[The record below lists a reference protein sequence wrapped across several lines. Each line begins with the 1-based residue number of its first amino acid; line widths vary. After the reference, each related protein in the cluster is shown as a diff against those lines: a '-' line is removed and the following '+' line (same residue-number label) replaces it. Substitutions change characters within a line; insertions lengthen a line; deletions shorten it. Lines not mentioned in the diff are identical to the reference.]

1 MLDIFH
7 TDDIRVERCDGT
19 RRNIQQVLDACREE
33 RRPYVVLKEQ
43 GTRRKEPRHISK
55 NSDSIDINLDSLF
68 LTPESNILVPVTM
81 LEEEV
86 YKAEICTYL
95 ARKTGAHLILLRA
108 NDYGSKA
115 KQNTQRI
122 ITHIQTIAERTGDN
136 ITYEERVAKGDSFHI
151 HKELHTYTSL
161 PFREGTGVGSYRIR
175 ISSCEPNL
183 LTDEIIDFVAQSKH
197 FAPHFHIP
205 LQSGSNEVLSI
216 MKRRYTR
223 ELFAERVQH
232 IREVIPHAFI
242 GVDCMVGVR
251 GETQACWEDY
261 LEFVKRLDVSQLH
274 VFTYSERANTRM
286 LELDLYV
293 VPKAERQRR
302 SKILHAVSE
311 EKTRAFYEKYANR
324 KAVVLWESKK
334 EGDQM
339 SGFTDNYIKVY
350 RPYDK
355 SKVNTFEEV

>member
-33 RRPYVVLKEQ
+33 RRPYVVLKE
-43 GTRRKEPRHISK
+43 H
-55 NSDSIDINLDSLF
+55 DSLL

-161 PFREGTGVGSYRIR
+161 PFREGTEVGLIILTASREYGLDDWLFGPPEQYVIR
-175 ISSCEPNL
+175 HSHVPVMLVNPRA
-183 LTDEIIDFVAQSKH
+183 D
-197 FAPHFHIP
+197 
-205 LQSGSNEVLSI
+205 
-216 MKRRYTR
+216 
-223 ELFAERVQH
+223 LFSLC
-232 IREVIPHAFI
+232 
-242 GVDCMVGVR
+242 D
-251 GETQACWEDY
+251 
-261 LEFVKRLDVSQLH
+261 
-274 VFTYSERANTRM
+274 
-286 LELDLYV
+286 
-293 VPKAERQRR
+293 
-302 SKILHAVSE
+302 
-311 EKTRAFYEKYANR
+311 
-324 KAVVLWESKK
+324 
-334 EGDQM
+334 
-339 SGFTDNYIKVY
+339 
-350 RPYDK
+350 
-355 SKVNTFEEV
+355 